1 MSQPDVPP
9 ADKTEESRAESGEL
23 QADESS
29 DRLRRAGEQASTAV
43 IQAADV
49 LESELAG
56 GIEETRRLQAKFT
69 ERRRLEPGDLDE
81 VATRLRRSGH
91 DLIDVL
97 TERVHDLGTQDV
109 QDLAG
114 RFGKDAHSVLD
125 GVIDLVS
132 VVPDVVNRLMERA
145 DAMRP
150 DAAPAADTAAA
161 ATTGAPA
168 PEDDGTP
175 AAQP

>member
-9 ADKTEESRAESGEL
+9 GQKPEESRAESDEPL
-23 QADESS
+23 ADETS
-29 DRLRRAGEQASTAV
+29 DRLRRAGDQVSSAV
-43 IQAADV
+43 LQAADV

-69 ERRRLEPGDLDE
+69 DRRRLEPGDLE
-81 VATRLRRSGH
+81 EISARMRRSGH

-97 TERVHDLGTQDV
+97 TERVHDLGAQDV

-132 VVPDVVNRLMERA
+132 VVPDVVNRLMERV
-145 DAMRP
+145 DPMRP
-150 DAAPAADTAAA
+150 DGSPVADTGAV
-161 ATTGAPA
+161 TTGAAA
-168 PEDDGTP
+168 PEDGGTAP
-175 AAQP
+175 AQP